1 MGRSLQSV
9 MEEEKTLLS
18 EAAVLQLTC
27 RIVGVRLYDP
37 ASLKKLEANIDSTL
51 FVFSSAVRCPVLY
64 PRERV
69 CSC

>member
-9 MEEEKTLLS
+9 MEEEKKLLS

-37 ASLKKLEANIDSTL
+37 TSLKKLEANIDSTL
-51 FVFSSAVRCPVLY
+51 FFWSTAVRCPVLH
-64 PRERV
+64 P
-69 CSC
+69 